1 MMKTS
6 NQLASRAVAI
16 LVFDSVVMTI
26 ALASLFVK
34 PAHANPGTLLGL
46 THEYQFDDGSGT
58 TAVDSVGGI
67 HATLQNFGGGNA
79 QWIPGIFGG
88 ALNFT
93 NANSYALTNS
103 AISTGA
109 FSVSFW
115 VRLNAHPNSNASV
128 ILTPQGDNWIFY
140 DQGHGIGLDSVY
152 GASPPMAGIWENYVV
167 TFDRTSGA
175 AAVYR
180 DGVLSASGMESL
192 PVLNTRWVF
201 GHNQDLGNT
210 NGSLNAALD
219 EVQFYNR
226 ILTAGEAASLAARPS
241 QPDLAAHLVVPGQ
254 EFGSRP
260 TGQYATAST
269 TLFVDPVATDWLA
282 WNRFPDL
289 RATSNASPGQLFLG
303 TYRPE
308 VDDYFNLKITNP
320 LGQSMTVAMDQNG
333 VLGAPS
339 GQQSVIFGTA
349 AAAPDV
355 VRGDNLGSPSF
366 FNEAGAFNSIFTVAG
381 NYQFDFSFQNIG
393 GPTGYPD
400 VYLLA
405 HTVPESSTMCLV
417 MFATACVG
425 WTRSR
430 RGVVSAWRDRR

>member
-1 MMKTS
+1 MMKTFIPVG
-6 NQLASRAVAI
+6 LRTIAD
-16 LVFDSVVMTI
+16 LVFGSVVATI
-26 ALASLFVK
+26 ALAGVVST
-34 PAHANPGTLLGL
+34 PAHANLATLTGL
-46 THEYQFDDGSGT
+46 AHHYRFDDGSGT

-67 HATLQNFGGGNA
+67 NATLQNFGGGNA
-79 QWIPGIFGG
+79 QWTSGIFGG

-93 NANSYALTNS
+93 NASSYALTNS
-103 AISTGA
+103 AISTDA

-140 DQGHGIGLDSVY
+140 DQGHGVGLDSVF
-152 GASPPMAGIWENYVV
+152 GVSPPMAGIWENYVV
-167 TFDRTSGA
+167 TYDRISGA

-180 DGVLSASGMESL
+180 DGMLSASGMESL

-219 EVQFYNR
+219 EVQIYNR
-226 ILTAGEAASLAARPS
+226 ILTAGEAASLAARPL
-241 QPDLAAHLVVPGQ
+241 QPGVAAHLVAAAQ
-254 EFGSRP
+254 SYGSP
-260 TGQYATAST
+260 PSSQYATAST
-269 TLFVDPVATDWLA
+269 TLFVDPAATDWLA

-320 LGQSMTVAMDQNG
+320 LGQSMIVAMDQNG
-333 VLGAPS
+333 VFGAPS
-339 GQQSVIFGTA
+339 GQQSVIFGAA

-366 FNEAGAFNSIFTVAG
+366 FNETGAFNSIFTVAG
-381 NYQFDFSFQNIG
+381 NYKFDFSFQDIG
-393 GPTGYPD
+393 GDAGYPD
-400 VYLLA
+400 VYLLVHA
-405 HTVPESSTMCLV
+405 VPEPSARCLAALV
-417 MFATACVG
+417 TACAGGVSVR
-425 WTRSR
+425 RSR
-430 RGVVSAWRDRR
+430 ARP